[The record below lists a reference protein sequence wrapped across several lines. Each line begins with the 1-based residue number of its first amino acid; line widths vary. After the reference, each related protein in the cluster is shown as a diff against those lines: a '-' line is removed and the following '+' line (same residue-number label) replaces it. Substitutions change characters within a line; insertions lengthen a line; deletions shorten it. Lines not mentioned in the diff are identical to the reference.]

1 VILYGPPV
9 FLLVSLVAIFID
21 KHCSMARK
29 GLVVSILTFVVW
41 LIFIMGGRFG
51 KIL

>member
-1 VILYGPPV
+1 VIVYGPPV
-9 FLLVSLVAIFID
+9 FLLVSLVVIFVD

-29 GLVVSILTFVVW
+29 GLLVSILTFIVW
-41 LIFIMGGRFG
+41 LIFIIGGWFG

>member
-1 VILYGPPV
+1 MILYGPPV
-9 FLLVSLVAIFID
+9 LLLVSLVAIFMD

-29 GLVVSILTFVVW
+29 GLLLSFITFVVW
-41 LIFIMGGRFG
+41 IIFMIGGWFG

>member
-9 FLLVSLVAIFID
+9 FLLVSLVAIFMD

-29 GLVVSILTFVVW
+29 GLLVSILTFVVW
-41 LIFIMGGRFG
+41 LIFIIGGWFG